1 LSVKLAETGG
11 KMLTSGMNNSANR
24 IRLLAGPPRLVA
36 LALALLTLLVYL
48 PVCFHDFILFDD
60 PAYMLDNHMVRAGL
74 SWAGVKW
81 AFVGWHASNWHPLTW
96 LSHMLD
102 CQLVGPNAG
111 AQHFINVL
119 FHAANV
125 VALFYLWLRL
135 TGKLWPSAL
144 VAALFAWHPLHVE
157 SVAWIAERKDVLS
170 TLLGLLATLAYVK
183 YAGNPKSEAPKS
195 ERNPKSEIRTR
206 ALGRG
211 VTRTSAE
218 PQETFFGF
226 RASDFFR
233 ISDFGFRSSPY
244 VWALICFALSLMAKS
259 MLVTLPCVFLLLD
272 YWPLGRMRAGGERL
286 ARLVAEKVP
295 FFLLAG
301 VICVITFLAQ
311 HGGEAVATLQDR
323 SLGLRLENMVMGY
336 AGYLLKS
343 FWPVRLGIL
352 YPLPAQYPAGAV
364 AAAAAGLAG
373 ITTGAWWW
381 RRQCPWLLVGWLWFL
396 GTLVPVI
403 GLVQVGNQ
411 ALADRYAY
419 WPSIGLFAALVF
431 GADWVAQRWS
441 WQRQLALLGGLIL
454 CGSIALTERQLAF
467 WQDTKTLFTHTLA
480 VAGESGQAEML
491 LGLALER
498 ENNAD
503 EAIGHFAAAVKLD
516 PGLVLKMPDGNHSL
530 AAHVILLRAVAAETA
545 GQAAQAIALYQQ
557 ALGADPRLE
566 EAHNNLANLLDDAGD
581 TAGALAHYQAALEL
595 APDLATP
602 HENLG
607 TFLLKLGQFDHALRE
622 YDLAARLAP
631 GDPRPAYLTGKAC
644 LRHGQA
650 AEAIAHLHQALELDP
665 GDLQSLALLAR
676 ILATD
681 DQAANR
687 DGRQAVTL
695 AEKANTLAGGG
706 QPFFLDVLA
715 MTYAEAGRFAEARV
729 AAGKA
734 LELATG
740 NRLTNLAAGIRG
752 HLQAYQAERPWREAF
767 TNTLRAPQ

>member
-1 LSVKLAETGG
+1 
-11 KMLTSGMNNSANR
+11 MLTSGMNNSANR
-24 IRLLAGPPRLVA
+24 IRFLAGQPRLVA

-60 PAYMLDNHMVRAGL
+60 PAYVLDNDIVRAGL
-74 SWAGVKW
+74 TWAGFKW
-81 AFVGWHASNWHPLTW
+81 ALVGWHASNWHPLTW

-119 FHAANV
+119 FHAASV

-135 TGKLWPSAL
+135 TGKLWSSAM
-144 VAALFAWHPLHVE
+144 VAGLFAWHPLHVE

-170 TLLGLLATLAYVK
+170 TLLGLLATLAYVN
-183 YAGNPKSEAPKS
+183 YARSPKPESPKS
-195 ERNPKSEIRTR
+195 ERRPKSEIRTGGS
-206 ALGRG
+206 GRG
-211 VTRTSAE
+211 VTRPFAE
-218 PQETFFGF
+218 PQEAFFGF

-244 VWALICFALSLMAKS
+244 VWALVFFALSLMAKS

-272 YWPLGRMRAGGERL
+272 YWPLGRIRAGGERL
-286 ARLVAEKVP
+286 TRVLGEKAP
-295 FFLLAG
+295 FFILAG
-301 VICVITFLAQ
+301 IICVITILAQ

-323 SLGLRLENMVMGY
+323 SLFLRGENMVVGY
-336 AGYLLKS
+336 AGYLLKF
-343 FWPVRLGIL
+343 FWPMRLGIL

-364 AAAAAGLAG
+364 VAAVVGLAG
-373 ITTGAWWW
+373 ITVGTWWW

-396 GTLVPVI
+396 GTLMPVI

-411 ALADRYAY
+411 AMADRYTY
-419 WPSIGLFAALVF
+419 WPSIGLFAALVL
-431 GADWVAQRWS
+431 GADWVAQRGS
-441 WQRQLALLGGLIL
+441 WQRPLALLGGLVI
-454 CGSIALTERQLAF
+454 CGCIALTERQLAF
-467 WQDTKTLFTHTLA
+467 WQDTKTLFAHTLA
-480 VAGESGQAEML
+480 VTGESGQAEMM

-498 ENNAD
+498 ENSAD
-503 EAIGHFAAAVKLD
+503 EALRHFAAAVKLD
-516 PGLVLKMPDGNHSL
+516 PGLVLKLPDGNHSL
-530 AAHVILLRAVAAETA
+530 AAHVILLQAVAAETA

-581 TAGALAHYQAALEL
+581 TAGALAHYQAALAL
-595 APDLATP
+595 APDLATT

-607 TFLLKLGQFDHALRE
+607 TCLLKLGQFEHALRE
-622 YDLAARLAP
+622 YGQAARLAP

-644 LRHGQA
+644 LRHGQTS
-650 AEAIAHLHQALELDP
+650 EAIAHLHQALELD
-665 GDLQSLALLAR
+665 GDDVQSLALLAR
-676 ILATD
+676 ILATA
-681 DQAANR
+681 DQAGNR
-687 DGRQAVTL
+687 DGGRAVTL
-695 AEKANTLAGGG
+695 AEKVNTLAGGG

-715 MTYAEAGRFAEARV
+715 AAYAEAGRFPEAQA

-734 LELATG
+734 LALATT
-740 NRLTNLAAGIRG
+740 NNLTNLAASIRG

-767 TNTLRAPQ
+767 TNTLREPR